1 MRRRLLLALTMGA
14 LLIGPSAAAQGVIV
28 PRGGEVSINTDGRTE
43 RTERTPGTGRTPG
56 TPGTD
61 RIPSTQGR
69 TERTPGTG
77 RTPGTPRT
85 GGTPRQLPTTG
96 VSAESIAFDGL
107 TLLGAGL
114 LALRY
119 RRRLLA

>member
-1 MRRRLLLALTMGA
+1 LTVA
-14 LLIGPSAAAQGVIV
+14 AVLVGPPAAAQVIV
-28 PRGGEVSINTDGRTE
+28 PRGGEVDINTSGRTG
-43 RTERTPGTGRTPG
+43 RTERTPGTGRTPGTPG

-77 RTPGTPRT
+77 RTPGTPGT
-85 GGTPRQLPTTG
+85 GRPGAASRLPTTG
-96 VSAESIAFDGL
+96 SSAETMALDGL
-107 TLLGAGL
+107 TLLGAGV

>member
-1 MRRRLLLALTMGA
+1 MRRRVLLVLTMGA

-28 PRGGEVSINTDGRTE
+28 PRGGEVSINTGGRTE

-56 TPGTD
+56 SP
-61 RIPSTQGR
+61 RKESTQGR
-69 TERTPGTG
+69 TERTPGTPGTG
-77 RTPGTPRT
+77 RTPGTPRPGGPRKLPAT
-85 GGTPRQLPTTG
+85 GT
-96 VSAESIAFDGL
+96 SAQSIAFDGL
-107 TLLGAGL
+107 TFVAAGL